1 MEQHQTVSTFDSTNW
16 CHSRHSPRPPSLESV
31 AKKVLIIGAGPSGT
45 ACALTLHQL
54 GHSVTVVDKATFPR
68 DKCCGDGLTTNALRI
83 LEHLNFSPDTV
94 PDWKQTHKVIVQSPD
109 GRTLD
114 MDLPIGQGMFAAVA
128 PRRQLD
134 NALVDQCIQLGIPVH
149 QGHSFRSV
157 VRNDA
162 DAVTVDIEG
171 LGILEADYVIAADG
185 MWSPI
190 RKSLDLSTHGYLG
203 EWHAFRQYLSNV
215 EGPASENLYVWFD
228 DDVLPGYAWS
238 FPLPNNRAN
247 FGFCMMRNDDTSM
260 QFMKKIW
267 NDLFERPH
275 VGAAL
280 GDNFVPE
287 DRPTAWPIPAR
298 IDNAVRSTGRILF
311 VGDAVCATDI
321 MTGEGIAQALE
332 TGIAAAQ
339 AIAHNKTPSD
349 VRHHY
354 SETLD
359 HTLLADHRMSKF
371 LGNLLSSPRTTRRV
385 LALVNSTAWTK
396 RYFVRWM
403 FEDEP
408 RAVLFTPR
416 RWHRE
421 FLRRPGA
428 YRILP

>member
-1 MEQHQTVSTFDSTNW
+1 
-16 CHSRHSPRPPSLESV
+16 
-31 AKKVLIIGAGPSGT
+31 
-45 ACALTLHQL
+45 
-54 GHSVTVVDKATFPR
+54 
-68 DKCCGDGLTTNALRI
+68 

-114 MDLPIGQGMFAAVA
+114 MDLPQGQGMFAAVA

-134 NALVDQCIQLGIPVH
+134 NALVEQCTQLGIPVY
-149 QGHSFRSV
+149 QGHTFHSV

-162 DAVTVDIEG
+162 DAVAVDIEG
-171 LGILEADYVIAADG
+171 LGILEADYLIAADG

-190 RKSLDLSTHGYLG
+190 RKSLDLSTPGYLG

-260 QFMKKIW
+260 QFMKKTW

-275 VGAAL
+275 VRAAL
-280 GDNFVPE
+280 GNNFVPD
-287 DRPTAWPIPAR
+287 DRHTAWPIPAR

-339 AIAHNKTPSD
+339 AIAHNETPSD

-354 SETLD
+354 SQTLD

-416 RWHRE
+416 RWHRG

-428 YRILP
+428 YRTFS

>member
-1 MEQHQTVSTFDSTNW
+1 
-16 CHSRHSPRPPSLESV
+16 V

-45 ACALTLHQL
+45 ACALTLHRL
-54 GHSVTVVDKATFPR
+54 GHNVTVVDKATFPR

-83 LEHLNFSPDTV
+83 LEDLDFSPNTV

-114 MDLPIGQGMFAAVA
+114 MDLPQGQGMFAAVA

-134 NALVDQCIQLGIPVH
+134 HALVNQCIQQGIAVH

-157 VRNDA
+157 VSNDA
-162 DAVTVDIEG
+162 NAISIDIEG
-171 LGILEADYVIAADG
+171 LGIVEADYVIAADG
-185 MWSPI
+185 MWSPV
-190 RKSLDLSTHGYLG
+190 RKSLNLSTPGYLG

-215 EGPASENLYVWFD
+215 NGPAAKNLYVWFD
-228 DDVLPGYAWS
+228 DDVLPGYIWS
-238 FPLPNNRAN
+238 FPLPNNRVN
-247 FGFCMMRNDDTSM
+247 FGFCMLRNEATTM
-260 QFMKKIW
+260 QFMKKTW
-267 NDLFERPH
+267 ADLFERPH
-275 VGAAL
+275 VRAAL
-280 GDNFVPE
+280 GNNFSPE
-287 DRPTAWPIPAR
+287 DRHSAWPIPAR
-298 IDNAVRSTGRILF
+298 IDNALRSTGRILF

-332 TGIAAAQ
+332 TGIAAAN
-339 AIAHNKTPSD
+339 AIAYAHTPSE

-354 SETLD
+354 SQALD
-359 HTLLADHRMSKF
+359 TTLLADHRMSKF
-371 LGNLLSSPRTTRRV
+371 LGTLLSSPRTTRRV

-408 RAVLFTPR
+408 RAALFTPR
-416 RWHRE
+416 RWHRR

-428 YRILP
+428 YRNIF

>member
-1 MEQHQTVSTFDSTNW
+1 
-16 CHSRHSPRPPSLESV
+16 V

-45 ACALTLHQL
+45 ACALTLHRL
-54 GHSVTVVDKATFPR
+54 GHNVTVVDKATFPR

-83 LEHLNFSPDTV
+83 LEDLDFSPNTV

-114 MDLPIGQGMFAAVA
+114 MDLPQGQGMFAAVA

-134 NALVDQCIQLGIPVH
+134 HALVNQCIQQGIAVH

-157 VRNDA
+157 VSNDTNA
-162 DAVTVDIEG
+162 ISIDIEG
-171 LGILEADYVIAADG
+171 LGIVEADYVIAADG
-185 MWSPI
+185 MWSPV
-190 RKSLDLSTHGYLG
+190 RKSLNLSTPGYLG

-215 EGPASENLYVWFD
+215 NGPAAKNLYVWFD
-228 DDVLPGYAWS
+228 DDVLPGYIWS
-238 FPLPNNRAN
+238 FPLPNNRVN
-247 FGFCMMRNDDTSM
+247 FGFCMLRNEATTM
-260 QFMKKIW
+260 QFMKKTW
-267 NDLFERPH
+267 ADLFERPH
-275 VGAAL
+275 VRAAL
-280 GDNFVPE
+280 GNNFSPE
-287 DRPTAWPIPAR
+287 DRHSAWPIPAR
-298 IDNAVRSTGRILF
+298 IDNALRSTGRILF

-332 TGIAAAQ
+332 TGIAAAN
-339 AIAHNKTPSD
+339 AIAYAHTPSE

-354 SETLD
+354 SQALD
-359 HTLLADHRMSKF
+359 TTLLADHRMSKF
-371 LGNLLSSPRTTRRV
+371 LGTLLSSPRTTRRV

-408 RAVLFTPR
+408 RAALFTPR
-416 RWHRE
+416 RWHRR

-428 YRILP
+428 YRNIF

>member
-1 MEQHQTVSTFDSTNW
+1 
-16 CHSRHSPRPPSLESV
+16 V

-45 ACALTLHQL
+45 ACALTLHRL
-54 GHSVTVVDKATFPR
+54 GHNVTVVDKATFPR

-83 LEHLNFSPDTV
+83 LEDLDFSPNTV

-114 MDLPIGQGMFAAVA
+114 MDLPQGQGMFAAVA

-134 NALVDQCIQLGIPVH
+134 HALVNQCIQQGIAVH

-157 VRNDA
+157 VSNDA
-162 DAVTVDIEG
+162 NAISIDIEG
-171 LGILEADYVIAADG
+171 LGIVEADYVIAADG
-185 MWSPI
+185 MWSPV
-190 RKSLDLSTHGYLG
+190 RKSLNLSTPGYLG

-215 EGPASENLYVWFD
+215 NGPAAKNLYVWFD
-228 DDVLPGYAWS
+228 DDVLPGYIWS
-238 FPLPNNRAN
+238 FPLPNNRVN
-247 FGFCMMRNDDTSM
+247 FGFCMLRNEATTM
-260 QFMKKIW
+260 QFMKKTW
-267 NDLFERPH
+267 ADLFERPH
-275 VGAAL
+275 VRAAL
-280 GDNFVPE
+280 GNNFSPE
-287 DRPTAWPIPAR
+287 DRHSAWPIPAR
-298 IDNAVRSTGRILF
+298 IDNALRSTGRILF

-332 TGIAAAQ
+332 TGIAAAN
-339 AIAHNKTPSD
+339 AIAYAHTPNE

-354 SETLD
+354 SQALD
-359 HTLLADHRMSKF
+359 TTLLADHRMSKF
-371 LGNLLSSPRTTRRV
+371 LGTLLSSPRTTRRV

-408 RAVLFTPR
+408 RAALFTPR
-416 RWHRE
+416 RWHRR

-428 YRILP
+428 YRNIF